1 MYPSITSGWS
11 DEYDLGVTV
20 LYLGKVTL
28 DVVGD
33 HSTNVSLGLTLY
45 ASQTV
50 SILVLR
56 SSESL
61 SDVCVVYRCFILF
74 LL

>member
-33 HSTNVSLGLTLY
+33 HSTNVVTWVDVICVTDRIDTG
-45 ASQTV
+45 
-50 SILVLR
+50 
-56 SSESL
+56 SE
-61 SDVCVVYRCFILF
+61 VF
-74 LL
+74 